1 MRATLMMAAACL
13 VTLTPITHAQDSR
26 REQVR
31 ETRENRMDQRIAKEV
46 RHELVMLPYYGVFDN
61 LAFRVEGD
69 QVHLLGQ
76 VTRPTLKTDAEKVVR
91 GIEGV
96 RNVVN
101 EIEVLPLSP
110 NDDRVRRA
118 AYRAIYGTTGLDRY
132 GLQAVPPIHI
142 IVKNGNVS
150 LEGVVANEMDRNLA
164 GIKAKGVRGAFAVTN
179 NLRVEG
185 KESN

>member
-69 QVHLLGQ
+69 QVQ
-76 VTRPTLKTDAEKVVR
+76 IQAPPPKPEKK
-91 GIEGV
+91 
-96 RNVVN
+96 
-101 EIEVLPLSP
+101 S
-110 NDDRVRRA
+110 
-118 AYRAIYGTTGLDRY
+118 
-132 GLQAVPPIHI
+132 
-142 IVKNGNVS
+142 
-150 LEGVVANEMDRNLA
+150 
-164 GIKAKGVRGAFAVTN
+164 
-179 NLRVEG
+179 
-185 KESN
+185 